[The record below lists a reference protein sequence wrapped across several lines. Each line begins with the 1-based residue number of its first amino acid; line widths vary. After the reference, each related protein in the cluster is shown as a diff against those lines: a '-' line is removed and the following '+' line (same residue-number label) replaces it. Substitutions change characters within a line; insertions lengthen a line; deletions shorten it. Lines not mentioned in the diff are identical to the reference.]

1 MFMDGLISTKEHRT
15 CSICFDEGVT
25 QSNYMPKLT
34 FTVPMNRR
42 LTKLM

>member
-1 MFMDGLISTKEHRT
+1 MDGLIYTEEHRT

-25 QSNYMPKLT
+25 QSNNMPKLT
-34 FTVPMNRR
+34 FTMPMNRR